1 MDYHVE
7 QGGSNFSGGQRQ
19 RLCIA
24 RALLKSPKILIM
36 DDSTSAVDT
45 KTDRKIRESLRR
57 DVNSMTRI
65 IISQR
70 VSSIEDADK
79 IVIMNAGRIEDVGTH
94 SQLMERNAGYRN
106 LYETQTKGRE

>member
-1 MDYHVE
+1 M
-7 QGGSNFSGGQRQ
+7 
-19 RLCIA
+19 CIA

-45 KTDRKIRESLRR
+45 KTDRKIREALRR

-70 VSSIEDADK
+70 ISSIEDADK
-79 IVIMNAGRIEDVGTH
+79 IIIMNAGRIEDVGTH
-94 SQLMERNAGYRN
+94 DELIKRNAGYKN
-106 LYETQTKGRE
+106 LFETQTKGRE

>member
-1 MDYHVE
+1 
-7 QGGSNFSGGQRQ
+7 
-19 RLCIA
+19 
-24 RALLKSPKILIM
+24 
-36 DDSTSAVDT
+36 
-45 KTDRKIRESLRR
+45 
-57 DVNSMTRI
+57 MTRI